1 MHSHYIFGILMISY
15 VFAMLFNFIISYKI
29 FKEEKLINGFFDFLI
44 KSSYLNF
51 KYFNILF
58 GKEKISNIFYLKLL
72 RINLALGVFYLILN
86 NYKYFLFV
94 VKIWYRYVQLALF
107 Q

>member
-44 KSSYLNF
+44 NSSYLNF
-51 KYFNILF
+51 KYCNILF
-58 GKEKISNIFYLKLL
+58 GK
-72 RINLALGVFYLILN
+72 
-86 NYKYFLFV
+86 
-94 VKIWYRYVQLALF
+94 
-107 Q
+107 

>member
-1 MHSHYIFGILMISY
+1 MISY

-72 RINLALGVFYLILN
+72 RINLALGVFILSLIIINIFCL
-86 NYKYFLFV
+86 
-94 VKIWYRYVQLALF
+94 
-107 Q
+107 

>member
-58 GKEKISNIFYLKLL
+58 GKEK
-72 RINLALGVFYLILN
+72 NL
-86 NYKYFLFV
+86 KYFLFEII
-94 VKIWYRYVQLALF
+94 KN
-107 Q
+107 

>member
-29 FKEEKLINGFFDFLI
+29 FKEEKLINGFFDFLL
-44 KSSYLNF
+44 KSSYLSF

-72 RINLALGVFYLILN
+72 RINLALGVFILSLIIINIFCL
-86 NYKYFLFV
+86 
-94 VKIWYRYVQLALF
+94 
-107 Q
+107 

>member
-29 FKEEKLINGFFDFLI
+29 FKEEKLMVFFDFLI

-58 GKEKISNIFYLKLL
+58 GKEKI
-72 RINLALGVFYLILN
+72 
-86 NYKYFLFV
+86 
-94 VKIWYRYVQLALF
+94 
-107 Q
+107 

>member
-15 VFAMLFNFIISYKI
+15 VFAMLFNFKISYKI

-72 RINLALGVFYLILN
+72 RINLVFGVFILSLIIINIFCL
-86 NYKYFLFV
+86 
-94 VKIWYRYVQLALF
+94 
-107 Q
+107 

>member
-29 FKEEKLINGFFDFLI
+29 FKEEKLINGFFDFLL

-72 RINLALGVFYLILN
+72 RINLALGGFYLILN

>member
-29 FKEEKLINGFFDFLI
+29 FKEEKLMVFFDFLI

-58 GKEKISNIFYLKLL
+58 GK
-72 RINLALGVFYLILN
+72 
-86 NYKYFLFV
+86 
-94 VKIWYRYVQLALF
+94 
-107 Q
+107 

>member
-29 FKEEKLINGFFDFLI
+29 FKEEKLMVFFDFLI

-72 RINLALGVFYLILN
+72 RINLALG
-86 NYKYFLFV
+86 FLS
-94 VKIWYRYVQLALF
+94 YP
-107 Q
+107 

>member
-29 FKEEKLINGFFDFLI
+29 FKEEKLMVFFDFLI

-58 GKEKISNIFYLKLL
+58 GKEKSQIFF
-72 RINLALGVFYLILN
+72 I
-86 NYKYFLFV
+86 
-94 VKIWYRYVQLALF
+94 
-107 Q
+107 

>member
-29 FKEEKLINGFFDFLI
+29 FKEEKLMVFFDFLI

-72 RINLALGVFYLILN
+72 RINLALGVFILSLIIIN
-86 NYKYFLFV
+86 IF
-94 VKIWYRYVQLALF
+94 
-107 Q
+107 

>member
-51 KYFNILF
+51 KCFNILF

-72 RINLALGVFYLILN
+72 RINLAFGVFILSLIIINIFCL
-86 NYKYFLFV
+86 
-94 VKIWYRYVQLALF
+94 
-107 Q
+107 

>member
-44 KSSYLNF
+44 KSRYLNF

-72 RINLALGVFYLILN
+72 RINLALGVFILSLIIINIFCL
-86 NYKYFLFV
+86 
-94 VKIWYRYVQLALF
+94 
-107 Q
+107 

>member
-44 KSSYLNF
+44 KSNYLNF

-72 RINLALGVFYLILN
+72 RINLALG
-86 NYKYFLFV
+86 FLS
-94 VKIWYRYVQLALF
+94 YP
-107 Q
+107 

>member
-29 FKEEKLINGFFDFLI
+29 FKEEKLMVFFDFLI

-72 RINLALGVFYLILN
+72 RINLALGVFI
-86 NYKYFLFV
+86 
-94 VKIWYRYVQLALF
+94 
-107 Q
+107 

>member
-1 MHSHYIFGILMISY
+1 MHSHYIFSILMISY

-51 KYFNILF
+51 KCFNILF

-72 RINLALGVFYLILN
+72 RINLAFGVFILSLIIINIFCL
-86 NYKYFLFV
+86 
-94 VKIWYRYVQLALF
+94 
-107 Q
+107 

>member
-51 KYFNILF
+51 KYFNI
-58 GKEKISNIFYLKLL
+58 
-72 RINLALGVFYLILN
+72 
-86 NYKYFLFV
+86 
-94 VKIWYRYVQLALF
+94 
-107 Q
+107 

>member
-1 MHSHYIFGILMISY
+1 
-15 VFAMLFNFIISYKI
+15 
-29 FKEEKLINGFFDFLI
+29 EKLINGFFDFLL

-72 RINLALGVFYLILN
+72 RINLALGVFILSLIIINIFCL
-86 NYKYFLFV
+86 
-94 VKIWYRYVQLALF
+94 
-107 Q
+107 

>member
-29 FKEEKLINGFFDFLI
+29 FKEEKLMVFFDFLI

-72 RINLALGVFYLILN
+72 RINLALGVFILSLIIINIFCL
-86 NYKYFLFV
+86 
-94 VKIWYRYVQLALF
+94 
-107 Q
+107 

>member
-1 MHSHYIFGILMISY
+1 M
-15 VFAMLFNFIISYKI
+15 V
-29 FKEEKLINGFFDFLI
+29 FFDFLI

-72 RINLALGVFYLILN
+72 RINLALGVFILSLIIINIFCL
-86 NYKYFLFV
+86 
-94 VKIWYRYVQLALF
+94 
-107 Q
+107 

>member
-29 FKEEKLINGFFDFLI
+29 FKEEKLMVFFDFLI

-58 GKEKISNIFYLKLL
+58 GKEKISNIFCL
-72 RINLALGVFYLILN
+72 
-86 NYKYFLFV
+86 
-94 VKIWYRYVQLALF
+94 
-107 Q
+107 